1 MGYWRFTEA
10 WVAFW
15 VAGGVGGLVVG
26 SVTIGI
32 GPVTALE
39 SFLVAQVVALAL
51 APVLF
56 RMQTQAQGR
65 RASLKSS

>member
-39 SFLVAQVVALAL
+39 NFLVAEVVALAL
-51 APVLF
+51 AHVVF